1 MTFCRFERIL
11 LFNYEIWN
19 RFFFLCRVVSVII
32 VWTWRQVS
40 TWSVSF
46 VNPLNFYKNPIINPI
61 SSTVIHR
68 RRLLSFALSPTTTT
82 TTKNMLFCLSIRFLS
97 KFFGSPQSSY
107 FLKENKKFL
116 KNGRGSKTIFSCPL
130 IDLNFFKGTLW
141 WNQVPPVGP
150 VVGTSRV
157 TIKPPISCTGGSGHG
172 HVVRSTNH
180 KTLVALIDFA
190 YANIRN

>member
-1 MTFCRFERIL
+1 MFFFFEEKSRFWGCKEKIIWSATFCRFERIL

-68 RRLLSFALSPTTTT
+68 RRLLSFALTPTTTT
-82 TTKNMLFCLSIRFLS
+82 TTNMLFCLSIRFLS

-107 FLKENKKFL
+107 FLKKRKQEIFEKWPRLKDNLFL
-116 KNGRGSKTIFSCPL
+116 S
-130 IDLNFFKGTLW
+130 FK
-141 WNQVPPVGP
+141 
-150 VVGTSRV
+150 RF
-157 TIKPPISCTGGSGHG
+157 KY
-172 HVVRSTNH
+172 
-180 KTLVALIDFA
+180 F
-190 YANIRN
+190 